1 VEFTVMISMIMAIVA
16 LAIDMMLPAFGEI
29 RKGFSLADDSNQL
42 APIVTFFF
50 IGLAIGQPVWGPLSD
65 ALGRKRILY
74 WGLAVYVVG
83 AIGAVWAPSLEI
95 LFLFRFLGGLGA
107 AGPRVVA
114 LSVVRDVYEGEAMA
128 RALSFI
134 MAVFLLVPIIAPT
147 VGAALLEVG
156 RWQTI
161 FWVMAVF
168 GIAVGVWSIRL
179 PETLARADRIP
190 LEFARLR
197 RAASMVLSTR
207 TTMGFTLAQTA
218 MFGFFTSYLA
228 SSQLII
234 DDVFDL
240 GTWFPV
246 IFAGSAALIGV
257 AILMNTYWLTR
268 FGLRRVIRTVTA
280 GHLAASLTFMM
291 IIVVSDGTPS
301 FAAFAIG
308 FVPISLTYAMLIPNL
323 NSAALVPMGA
333 IAGTASAVIGA
344 TTLLGGSI
352 IGSLVDRAY
361 DGSVFPFGIAAG
373 VLGIVAFALATWAQ
387 RTWEDSVQPD
397 PAAARSS

>member
-29 RKGFSLADDSNQL
+29 RESFGLAEDSNQL

-50 IGLAIGQPVWGPLSD
+50 IGLAVGQPVWGPLSD

-74 WGLAVYVVG
+74 WGLAVYIVG
-83 AIGAVWAPSLEI
+83 AVGAVWAPSLEI
-95 LFLFRFLGGLGA
+95 LFLFRFIGGLGA

-147 VGAALLEVG
+147 LGAAVLEVG
-156 RWQTI
+156 RWQSV
-161 FWVMAVF
+161 FWIMAVF

-179 PETLARADRIP
+179 PETLAPPDRVP
-190 LEFARLR
+190 LEFTRLR
-197 RAASMVLSTR
+197 RAVSMVLSTR

-257 AILMNTYWLTR
+257 AILMNAWWLTR
-268 FGLRRVIRTVTA
+268 FGLRVVIRTASV
-280 GHLAASLTFMM
+280 GHLAASLAFMM

-301 FAAFAIG
+301 FPAFAIG
-308 FVPISLTYAMLIPNL
+308 FVPISITYAMLIPNL

-344 TTLLGGSI
+344 TTLLGGSV
-352 IGSLVDRAY
+352 IGSLVDLAY
-361 DGSVFPFGIAAG
+361 DGSVLPFGIAAG
-373 VLGIVAFALATWAQ
+373 VLGIVAFGLTAWAQ
-387 RTWEDSVQPD
+387 REWGDSVQPE

>member
-1 VEFTVMISMIMAIVA
+1 MEFTILISMIMAIVA

-29 RKGFSLADDSNQL
+29 RESFGLVEDSNQL

-50 IGLAIGQPVWGPLSD
+50 IGLAVGQPFWGPLSD

-83 AIGAVWAPSLEI
+83 AIGAVWAPSLEL
-95 LFLFRFLGGLGA
+95 LFLFRFIGGLGA

-147 VGAALLEVG
+147 LGAVVLEVG
-156 RWQTI
+156 RWQMV
-161 FWVMAVF
+161 FWVMVVF
-168 GIAVGVWSIRL
+168 AITVGVWSIRL
-179 PETLARADRIP
+179 PETLAPPDRVP
-190 LEFARLR
+190 LEFTRLR
-197 RAASMVLSTR
+197 RAASMVLSTK

-218 MFGFFTSYLA
+218 MFGFFTSFLA
-228 SSQLII
+228 SSQLIV

-268 FGLRRVIRTVTA
+268 FGLRRVIRTATV
-280 GHLAASLTFMM
+280 GHLAASLAFMM
-291 IIVVSDGTPS
+291 VIVVSDRTPS
-301 FAAFAIG
+301 FTAFAIG

-323 NSAALVPMGA
+323 NSAALAPMGA

-361 DGSVFPFGIAAG
+361 DGSVLPFGIAAG
-373 VLGIVAFALATWAQ
+373 VLGIVAFILTTWAQ
-387 RTWEDSVQPD
+387 QAWGDSVQPE
-397 PAAARSS
+397 PATARSS

>member
-1 VEFTVMISMIMAIVA
+1 MIMAIVA

-29 RKGFSLADDSNQL
+29 REGFGLAEDSNQL

-50 IGLAIGQPVWGPLSD
+50 IGLAVGQPVWGPLSD

-74 WGLAVYVVG
+74 GGLAVYILG
-83 AIGAVWAPSLEI
+83 AIGAVWAPSLGI
-95 LFLFRFLGGLGA
+95 LFLFRFIGGLGA
-107 AGPRVVA
+107 AGPQVVA

-147 VGAALLEVG
+147 VGAAVLEVG
-156 RWQTI
+156 RWQTV
-161 FWVMAVF
+161 FWVMVVFAV
-168 GIAVGVWSIRL
+168 AVGVWSIRL
-179 PETLARADRIP
+179 PETLAPPDRVP
-190 LEFARLR
+190 LEFTRLR
-197 RAASMVLSTR
+197 GAASMVLSTR

-218 MFGFFTSYLA
+218 MFGFFTSFLA
-228 SSQLII
+228 SSQLIV

-240 GTWFPV
+240 GAWFPV

-257 AILMNTYWLTR
+257 AILMNAWWLKR
-268 FGLRRVIRTVTA
+268 FGLRMVIRSASA
-280 GHLAASLTFMM
+280 GHLAASLAFMV
-291 IIVVSDGTPS
+291 IIVVSDGRPS
-301 FAAFAIG
+301 FPVFAIS
-308 FVPISLTYAMLIPNL
+308 FVPISIAYAMLIPNL

-344 TTLLGGSI
+344 TTLLGGAV

-361 DGSVFPFGIAAG
+361 DGSVLPFGIAAG
-373 VLGIVAFALATWAQ
+373 VLGVVAFALTTWAQ
-387 RTWEDSVQPD
+387 RAWGDTIHLE
-397 PAAARSS
+397 PAVARSS